1 MEEYIKAIINKHENL
16 FGDFPVIE
24 KINVGFTN
32 TIYSVNDEYIIKIC
46 SDSFNEERFLKEI
59 DFYNKNK
66 DNKLIPKLYYSN
78 IEKKEIPYF
87 YEILEKVK
95 GISLFHVWHTF
106 SEEKRKSIIKDIS
119 EFMIK
124 MHSKKGEYYDWVEY
138 NKNRFNKLFV
148 EIKERNILKESDQE
162 KLLQAYN
169 KFDKYLESNEVVQI
183 HNDLHFDNILI
194 DNDTIKIIDFERS
207 YYAPRDYEL
216 HIIKYMVDRPWK
228 MANEE
233 CEKYTKKEDYET
245 IIPYIKEFYP
255 ELFNVPN
262 LEKRL
267 SIYLFLYE
275 LSHLVRYYPK
285 YYDEIKGTVMNSID
299 KILN

>member
-16 FGDFPVIE
+16 FGDSPVIE

-138 NKNRFNKLFV
+138 NKNRFNKFFI
-148 EIKERNILKESDQE
+148 EIKERNILNESDQE

-194 DNDTIKIIDFERS
+194 DNYTIKIIDFERS